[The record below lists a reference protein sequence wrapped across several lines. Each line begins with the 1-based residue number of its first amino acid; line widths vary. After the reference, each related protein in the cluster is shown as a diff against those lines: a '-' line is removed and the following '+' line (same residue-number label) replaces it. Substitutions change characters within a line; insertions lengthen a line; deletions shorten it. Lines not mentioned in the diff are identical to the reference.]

1 MKPFL
6 AMLLVILATGLAS
19 AKEVPT
25 QGRTMLGS
33 NTMGFSLPELAAVAP
48 ALGDY
53 TERVLAGD
61 LWRRTDLSL
70 RDRSIVKVAALI
82 AGGHTAAL
90 PAELGRALDCGVT
103 PAELSEVITHL
114 AFYAG
119 WPGATSAASVAKSVF
134 AERGIGADQLAGPPG
149 LLQVDEAA
157 EKERAAYVGRN
168 LDGVAPGLRDYTN
181 RVLFDEVWRRPGL
194 AARDRSLVTIS
205 ALIAEGKA
213 AQLVGHL
220 NRGLDN
226 GLTKAEI
233 SAVVTHLAFYAGW
246 PNAMSAASVAKAVF
260 EKRPG

>member
-1 MKPFL
+1 MRSP
-6 AMLLVILATGLAS
+6 LATLLIAGAAGLAS
-19 AKEVPT
+19 AQEALAGGGTTPR
-25 QGRTMLGS
+25 GDAAA
-33 NTMGFSLPELAAVAP
+33 FSSPDIDAVAP
-48 ALGDY
+48 ALGGY

-70 RDRSIVKVAALI
+70 RDRSIVTVAALI
-82 AGGHTAAL
+82 VGGQTAAM
-90 PAELGRALDCGVT
+90 PAYLHLALDSGVK
-103 PAELSEVITHL
+103 PAELSEIITHL

-119 WPGATSAASVAKSVF
+119 WPSAMSAAAVTRVVL

-149 LLQVDEAA
+149 LLEVDEAA

-181 RVLFDEVWRRPGL
+181 HVLFDEVWRRPGL
-194 AARDRSLVTIS
+194 APRDRSLVTIS
-205 ALIAEGKA
+205 ALITGGKA

-226 GLTKAEI
+226 GLAKADI
-233 SAVVTHLAFYAGW
+233 SAVITHLAFYAGW

>member
-1 MKPFL
+1 MRSSL
-6 AMLLVILATGLAS
+6 AMLLAIFATGLAS
-19 AKEVPT
+19 AEEVPI
-25 QGRTMLGS
+25 QGRTMVGS
-33 NTMGFSLPELAAVAP
+33 NTMGFSSPEVAAVAP

-61 LWRRTDLSL
+61 LWRSTDLSL
-70 RDRSIVKVAALI
+70 RDRSIVTVAALI
-82 AGGHTAAL
+82 AGGHTASM
-90 PAELGRALDCGVT
+90 PAELGRALDCGVK
-103 PAELSEVITHL
+103 PAELSEIITHL

-119 WPGATSAASVAKSVF
+119 WPSAMSAASVAKSVF

-149 LLQVDEAA
+149 LLEVDEAA

-181 RVLFDEVWRRPGL
+181 HVLFDEVWRRPGL
-194 AARDRSLVTIS
+194 TPRDRSLVTIS
-205 ALIAEGKA
+205 ALVAGGKA

-220 NRGLDN
+220 NKGLDN
-226 GLTKAEI
+226 GLTKADI
-233 SAVVTHLAFYAGW
+233 SAVITHLAFYAGW

>member
-1 MKPFL
+1 MRSSL
-6 AMLLVILATGLAS
+6 ATLLVVVATGLAS
-19 AKEVPT
+19 AEDVPA
-25 QGRTMLGS
+25 QGRTTVGS
-33 NTMGFSLPELAAVAP
+33 DTMGFSWPEIAAVAP

-70 RDRSIVKVAALI
+70 RDRSIVTVATLI
-82 AGGHTAAL
+82 AGGHTAAM
-90 PAELGRALDCGVT
+90 PAYLRLALDCSVT
-103 PAELSEVITHL
+103 SAELSEIITHL

-119 WPGATSAASVAKSVF
+119 WPSAMSAASVAKSVF
-134 AERGIGADQLAGPPG
+134 AERGMGADQLAGPPG
-149 LLQVDEAA
+149 LLEVDEAT

-168 LDGVAPGLRDYTN
+168 LDAAAPGLRDYTN

-194 AARDRSLVTIS
+194 APRDRSLVTIS
-205 ALIAEGKA
+205 ALIAGGKA

-220 NRGLDN
+220 NKGLDN
-226 GLTKAEI
+226 GLTKADI
-233 SAVVTHLAFYAGW
+233 SAVITHLAFYAGW